1 MTWLFSCQIGILLS
15 CFQMYLSFSKIKMVF
30 IEMSFVIDQ
39 VESMKDYDSSKLV
52 YSKWKESK
60 PCGSKDI

>member
-1 MTWLFSCQIGILLS
+1 
-15 CFQMYLSFSKIKMVF
+15 
-30 IEMSFVIDQ
+30 MSFVIDQ

>member
-1 MTWLFSCQIGILLS
+1 
-15 CFQMYLSFSKIKMVF
+15 MYLSFSKIKMVF

-52 YSKWKESK
+52 YSKRKESK
-60 PCGSKDI
+60 PGGSKDI